1 MRSEHLNK
9 DGIILVACRD
19 TGAANELAAFVK
31 LCREEI
37 SVSLGTLCVG
47 PAVDVFKEAG
57 ITPTMEFTHELDCLE
72 VHQALDRLQPKVI
85 ILGTSHDSWTERFI
99 LEYGRDQGIY
109 CLGVV
114 DWWSNFGRRFST
126 PGTGDLRY
134 LPDAI
139 CIMDEDARQGCIAD
153 GISSTLLH
161 VVGNPYWD
169 YLLTISD
176 EVRRTTRM
184 KVREKLGIPNGA
196 VLVLA
201 ISSNLRNL
209 NLDLG
214 YDETDF
220 WRAIIPLP
228 NETTDG
234 RPIIWSVKP
243 HPREQRHD
251 LETMLDIYDA
261 RPLFIEGFSA
271 FEAVNAADYI
281 IGMCSS
287 VLFEAALLGKPV
299 VSLQPGVTES
309 KLDFLRIFDHLEIPK
324 IIREHE
330 ARDIVYQ
337 LINGRIPCP
346 NLNKVPFKVE
356 ENNAYN
362 ALLNLLPVTQQC

>member
-1 MRSEHLNK
+1 MHSERLNK
-9 DGIILVACRD
+9 DGTILVACRD
-19 TGAANELAAFVK
+19 TGAANELAAFVN
-31 LCREEI
+31 LCPSET
-37 SVSLGTLCVG
+37 SVLLRTLCVG

-57 ITPTMEFTHELDCLE
+57 IIPTMEFAHELDSSE
-72 VHQALDRLQPKVI
+72 VHRVLDQLQPKAIV
-85 ILGTSHDSWTERFI
+85 LGTSHDSWTERFI
-99 LEYGRDQGIY
+99 LEYACSHGVY

-139 CIMDEDARQGCIAD
+139 CVTDEDARQGCIAD
-153 GISSTLLH
+153 GIPSTLLH

-169 YLLTISD
+169 YLLTVSD
-176 EVRRTTRM
+176 EVRLATRRQ
-184 KVREKLGIPNGA
+184 VRERLGISNGA
-196 VLVLA
+196 VLALA

-220 WRAIIPLP
+220 WRAIVPLP
-228 NETTDG
+228 CETTDG
-234 RPIIWSVKP
+234 RPIVWAVKP
-243 HPREQRHD
+243 HPREQHQD
-251 LETMLDIYDA
+251 LQTMLDAYNA
-261 RPLFIEGFSA
+261 RPLFIEGLSA

-299 VSLQPGVTES
+299 VSLQPGVTKG

-324 IIREHE
+324 IIYEHE
-330 ARDIVYQ
+330 AREVVFRF
-337 LINGRIPCP
+337 INGLVPYP
-346 NLNKVPFKVE
+346 NLNKVPFKVGGKS
-356 ENNAYN
+356 AYH
-362 ALLNLLPVTQQC
+362 ALRNLLPVTKQC